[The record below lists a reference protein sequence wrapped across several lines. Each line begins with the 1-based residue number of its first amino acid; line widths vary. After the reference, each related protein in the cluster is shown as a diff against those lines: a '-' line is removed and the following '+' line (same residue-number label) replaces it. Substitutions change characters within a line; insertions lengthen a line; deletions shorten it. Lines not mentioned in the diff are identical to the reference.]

1 MCLNALTDTGCRRRA
16 RLARCFRIDVDAHE
30 CAEPTMGHGE
40 SFSERTGNDN
50 ERNNGD
56 TAGGCDQCWPDHNDD
71 HGDNTTCSCRQTN
84 EANAKSDVCDVST
97 CIHEGARGPRIGYL
111 SVSSFL
117 AHPILFLLFFSGP
130 EEMEDASDAIAEA
143 REAEDAD
150 DDMSEQQSV
159 IMRESAIYNPA
170 PIPASTQNL
179 SLMSETSRRASAIHV
194 NEADSSTAELM
205 PRTHTMENVLTRE
218 SEYSR
223 DSADS
228 ADSTRPLSEVP
239 SESPPDY
246 ETEQGHNA
254 IQNPPGLSSSPE
266 PSSEHSSGFTTAS
279 QASANANTANRRSV
293 FRGFNLFNLGGSSNG
308 ANSST
313 QPPLSEE
320 PRSSNLSS
328 SPPDARTSTTTR
340 HVRHRSSQSG
350 MGSGST
356 FSVPFRTL
364 SRQRSTT
371 TLRSTPSRPN
381 LTSPSALSINSISI
395 SAPLSHTLM
404 RTEIRYPRGGPTPE
418 QIKLISS
425 RESLGRF
432 GVPYGR
438 DAIEHAQ
445 NSRLELALDP
455 PPAFESPAD
464 EGGPS
469 AARDEGEGE
478 EMPEGHEDNDDRHE
492 PSSSSNTAQRSRS
505 HSTDRRSSPE
515 RRQDGDSTIPP
526 RLLVPLFM

>member
-1 MCLNALTDTGCRRRA
+1 M
-16 RLARCFRIDVDAHE
+16 
-30 CAEPTMGHGE
+30 
-40 SFSERTGNDN
+40 
-50 ERNNGD
+50 
-56 TAGGCDQCWPDHNDD
+56 
-71 HGDNTTCSCRQTN
+71 
-84 EANAKSDVCDVST
+84 
-97 CIHEGARGPRIGYL
+97 
-111 SVSSFL
+111 
-117 AHPILFLLFFSGP
+117 
-130 EEMEDASDAIAEA
+130 
-143 REAEDAD
+143 
-150 DDMSEQQSV
+150 
-159 IMRESAIYNPA
+159 IMRESAIYSPA

-179 SLMSETSRRASAIHV
+179 SLMSETSRRASAV
-194 NEADSSTAELM
+194 NVDEAGNADSSTAELM
-205 PRTHTMENVLTRE
+205 PHSHTMENVLTRE

-279 QASANANTANRRSV
+279 QASANANNANRRSV
-293 FRGFNLFNLGGSSNG
+293 FRGFNLFNLGSSSNG

-313 QPPLSEE
+313 QPPLPEE

-356 FSVPFRTL
+356 FSAPFRTL

-464 EGGPS
+464 EAGPS
-469 AARDEGEGE
+469 AARDEGEE
-478 EMPEGHEDNDDRHE
+478 TPEGQEDNEDPPYTDG
-492 PSSSSNTAQRSRS
+492 PSSSSNTVQRSRS
-505 HSTDRRSSPE
+505 RSHE

>member
-1 MCLNALTDTGCRRRA
+1 MR
-16 RLARCFRIDVDAHE
+16 
-30 CAEPTMGHGE
+30 
-40 SFSERTGNDN
+40 
-50 ERNNGD
+50 
-56 TAGGCDQCWPDHNDD
+56 
-71 HGDNTTCSCRQTN
+71 
-84 EANAKSDVCDVST
+84 
-97 CIHEGARGPRIGYL
+97 
-111 SVSSFL
+111 SFL
-117 AHPILFLLFFSGP
+117 VLPILFLLFSSGP

-150 DDMSEQQSV
+150 DDMFEQQSV

-170 PIPASTQNL
+170 PILASTQNL
-179 SLMSETSRRASAIHV
+179 SLMSETSRRASAV
-194 NEADSSTAELM
+194 NVDEAGNADSSTAELM
-205 PRTHTMENVLTRE
+205 PRSHTMENVLTRE

-246 ETEQGHNA
+246 ETEQGHNV

-266 PSSEHSSGFTTAS
+266 PSSRLSSSEHSSGFTTAS
-279 QASANANTANRRSV
+279 QASANANNANRRSV
-293 FRGFNLFNLGGSSNG
+293 FRGFNLFNLGSSSNG

-313 QPPLSEE
+313 GPLLPTSSAEE

-350 MGSGST
+350 LGSGST

-464 EGGPS
+464 EAGPS
-469 AARDEGEGE
+469 AARDEGEE
-478 EMPEGHEDNDDRHE
+478 TPEGHEDNDDHE
-492 PSSSSNTAQRSRS
+492 PSDAAQRSRS
-505 HSTDRRSSPE
+505 RSPDRRSSPE